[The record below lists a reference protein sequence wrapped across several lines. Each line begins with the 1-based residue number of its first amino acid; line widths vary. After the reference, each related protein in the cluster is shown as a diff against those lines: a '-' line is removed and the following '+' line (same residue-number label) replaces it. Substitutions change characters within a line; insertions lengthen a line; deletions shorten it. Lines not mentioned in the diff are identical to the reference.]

1 MTFINYNDK
10 QVVPLWINGEAS
22 SPTAERFFEVINAQE
37 NKTVHYAQGANEVD
51 AKAAVDA
58 AAAAFQSW
66 SQTSYSERRA
76 LLFKVADLIEQRAE
90 EIARMQVLETSCA
103 PAFANFLPRLTV
115 AVLREIASQIS
126 NCLAGTVCPTETN
139 DTYTFVT
146 KEAVGPVLII
156 SPWNSPTILGCRSI
170 SSALAA
176 GCTVVLKGSEL
187 CPATYRLIVSI
198 FEDAGLPKGCL
209 NLVQAGRS
217 EAVSVT
223 ETIIAHPELRKVEF
237 IGSAGVG
244 SVIGQVCMKYLKP
257 IFMELGGK
265 APAIITRNANLS
277 KAAQLCAFGAF
288 NHHGQICMS
297 TERIIVVQ
305 AVADEFSRLL
315 KEAVEKEFSG
325 SAGSAV
331 TKAFCDKA
339 HNAVEEARKNGA
351 KFLVG
356 DNSYTGPQKTGLQPT
371 IVTDLSQDD
380 PLRDTETFGPSA
392 TLYVVEDEEEA
403 LRLANDTKSG
413 LVGAIWT
420 DDAMQGLDMSKRLQC
435 GSVHINS
442 TTINDTPTSAITGT
456 KGSGWGSNS
465 STFGINEFLVHKT
478 VTLRKSDAPIAFK

>member
-1 MTFINYNDK
+1 MTFVSYDNK
-10 QVVPLWINGEAS
+10 KVVPLWINGEAS
-22 SPTAERFFEVINAQE
+22 HLNAERFFEVVNAQE
-37 NKTVHYAQGANEVD
+37 NKTVHYAQGANEAE

-66 SQTSYSERRA
+66 SQTSYSHRRA
-76 LLFKVADLIEQRAE
+76 LLLKVADLIEQRAD
-90 EIARMQVLETSCA
+90 EIARMHVLETSCT
-103 PAFANFLPRLTV
+103 PAFANFLPRLT
-115 AVLREIASQIS
+115 APVLREIASQIS
-126 NCLAGTVCPTETN
+126 NCLTGSVCPTETN
-139 DTYTFVT
+139 ETYAFVT

-156 SPWNSPTILGCRSI
+156 SPWNSPTILGSRGI

-187 CPATYRLIVSI
+187 CPATYRLIVSV

-217 EAVSVT
+217 EAAAVT
-223 ETIIAHPELRKVEF
+223 EAIIAHPELRKIEF

-244 SVIGQVCMKYLKP
+244 SVIGQVAMKHLKP
-257 IFMELGGK
+257 VFMELGGK
-265 APAIITRNANLS
+265 APAIITRNANLP

-305 AVADEFSRLL
+305 AVADEFARLL
-315 KEAVEKEFSG
+315 KEAVEKEFSNG
-325 SAGSAV
+325 AGSAV
-331 TKAFCDKA
+331 TKAFSDKA
-339 HNAVEEARKNGA
+339 HNLLEDARKNGA

-356 DNSYTGPQKTGLQPT
+356 DNSYTGTHKTGLQPT
-371 IVTDLSQDD
+371 IVTDLSHDD
-380 PLRDTETFGPSA
+380 PLRDTEAFGPSA

-413 LVGAIWT
+413 LVASIWT
-420 DDAMQGLDMSKRLQC
+420 DDAMQGLNMSKKLQF

-442 TTINDTPTSAITGT
+442 TTLNDEPTSAITGT

-465 STFGINEFLVHKT
+465 GAFGINEFLVQKT